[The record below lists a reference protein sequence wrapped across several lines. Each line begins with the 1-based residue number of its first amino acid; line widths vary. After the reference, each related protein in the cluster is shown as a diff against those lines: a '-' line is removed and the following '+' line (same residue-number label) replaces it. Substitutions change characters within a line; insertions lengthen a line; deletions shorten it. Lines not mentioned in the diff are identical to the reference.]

1 MLEPV
6 LSMRFAHLQFSFLL
20 SARLLILHRAPLE
33 PCSWL
38 LKPHILKPG
47 ISELWELQTSLNS
60 SNDFGPGFRRL
71 IWAWRLPGQLPCHS
85 LQELC
90 VQHRTYFPRSASG
103 TRVHTKGLLNVLS
116 SFWPSWLLSFR
127 SHRAHSSYR
136 LFPKDP
142 WAPAGASPSLGQEV
156 LFTLSWSQ
164 VLIHK
169 RETSPLGK
177 GLGAWKLFKSE
188 SPKAAVCCSVLW
200 LDTVFLYIKAQAVGI
215 G

>member
-1 MLEPV
+1 M

-33 PCSWL
+33 SCSWL

-127 SHRAHSSYR
+127 SHRAQFLST
-136 LFPKDP
+136 FPK
-142 WAPAGASPSLGQEV
+142 GSLG
-156 LFTLSWSQ
+156 SCRSQ
-164 VLIHK
+164 PV
-169 RETSPLGK
+169 P
-177 GLGAWKLFKSE
+177 GAGS
-188 SPKAAVCCSVLW
+188 SVYSVLEPG
-200 LDTVFLYIKAQAVGI
+200 AHP
-215 G
+215 